1 MSLEQAVQSFRSE
14 VESNYEL
21 DAEFVDALCDFFKK
35 AAVSACPTGGSAP
48 AAPVAETKVSK
59 PRAPRKARKVVAL
72 TPIVEIPATESVSEP
87 AAASPEQEQKQK
99 RKKSAYNVYV
109 REMMQHADISSL
121 NHKEKMVAI
130 AARWK
135 GMSDEDRALYATKAA
150 SE

>member
-35 AAVSACPTGGSAP
+35 AALSACPTGGSAP
-48 AAPVAETKVSK
+48 AAETKASK
-59 PRAPRKARKVVAL
+59 PRAPRKAKAVVAP
-72 TPIVEIPATESVSEP
+72 TPVAETPVTEQVSEP

-109 REMMQHADISSL
+109 REMMQHPDISSL

>member
-35 AAVSACPTGGSAP
+35 AALSACPTGGSAP
-48 AAPVAETKVSK
+48 VAETKASK
-59 PRAPRKARKVVAL
+59 PRAPRKARAVVAL
-72 TPIVEIPATESVSEP
+72 TPVAETPVTEQVSEP
-87 AAASPEQEQKQK
+87 AAAASPEQEQKQK

-109 REMMQHADISSL
+109 RDMMQHPDISSL

-135 GMSDEDRALYATKAA
+135 AMSDEDRALYATKAA